1 MDTLNSMVV
10 FVSPAFLIIMGIV
23 NYAFKRTKRKS
34 LSIIQILL
42 ELTLS
47 LFLFIVTL
55 IALFGYKVIAM
66 IDGITYTYIV
76 LAIFMLVYII
86 TRLYKLYK
94 LIKEY

>member
-1 MDTLNSMVV
+1 METLNTMVV
-10 FVSPAFLIIMGIV
+10 IALPVYLIIMGIV
-23 NYAFKRTKRKS
+23 TYAFKRTKRKS

-42 ELTLS
+42 ELALS

-66 IDGITYTYIV
+66 IDGITYTYIA
-76 LAIFMLVYII
+76 LAVFMLVYMI